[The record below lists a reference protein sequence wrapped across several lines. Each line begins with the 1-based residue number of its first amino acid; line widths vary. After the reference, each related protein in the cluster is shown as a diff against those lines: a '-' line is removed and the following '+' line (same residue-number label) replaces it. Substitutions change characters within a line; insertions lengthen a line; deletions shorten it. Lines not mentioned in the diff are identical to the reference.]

1 MNFTVLFGFALA
13 IGVFFTAL
21 VTSTPL
27 STVITNWHAFLIVFG
42 STLAVA
48 LICFPMKTLYEMI
61 KIFFRRVVGQD
72 TNGYD
77 LIISEIV
84 QVATQVKNNPEAYS
98 SSAAS
103 VTNPFLKEGLILI
116 SEGGFDEE
124 SLDLIMQ
131 KRAETFGKRY
141 DQQAHF
147 FKTLAKFPPAFGLLG
162 TTLGMMGLMQALGS
176 PDSFKLIGPA
186 MATGLGATLMG
197 IALSNFVL
205 IPISENLIKINKEN
219 ETIRQ
224 MTIDGLKLVMRRQH
238 PLLVEEY
245 LKSYQLPQERKKAA

>member
-1 MNFTVLFGFALA
+1 
-13 IGVFFTAL
+13 
-21 VTSTPL
+21 
-27 STVITNWHAFLIVFG
+27 
-42 STLAVA
+42 
-48 LICFPMKTLYEMI
+48 MKTLYDMI
-61 KIFFRRVVGQD
+61 KIFFHRVMGKD
-72 TNGYD
+72 TSGFD

-103 VTNPFLKEGLILI
+103 ATNPFLKEGLILI

-131 KRAETFGKRY
+131 KRAETFAKRY

-186 MATGLGATLMG
+186 MATGLGATLLG

-245 LKSYQLPQERKKAA
+245 LKSYQLPHERKKAA